1 MPLLNTEVWVEDNK
15 VRYEHYRKP
24 SSNPLLMLEMSA
36 MPANVKRSVLTQEV
50 VTTMKNISPALPWS
64 VSVKH
69 LNRFSERMKASGYDE
84 RYRFQIIKSGVEGYE
99 KMKQVEESGGRP
111 INTPRSWEEDLRQK
125 KKHIQKKGW
134 FRKGGYDVPLF
145 VPHTPR
151 GELAKKM
158 RSKEAENNQGRRIR
172 FKIVEKGGVTLEQ
185 KLRRSNPWSGE
196 KCQRPNCFPCK
207 SEKGGNCWRESVTYD
222 IFCKECGRK
231 VCAYKGETGRN
242 AFTRGGEHL
251 EKWAARDE
259 NNSVLWIHAV
269 HHHQG
274 REEEVEFEMR
284 VTGNYN
290 DPLDRQIMESVQI
303 STFPGPVLMNRRSE
317 MGGVRVERMQHR
329 RVWWGAN

>member
-1 MPLLNTEVWVEDNK
+1 M
-15 VRYEHYRKP
+15 RK
-24 SSNPLLMLEMSA
+24 A
-36 MPANVKRSVLTQEV
+36 
-50 VTTMKNISPALPWS
+50 
-64 VSVKH
+64 
-69 LNRFSERMKASGYDE
+69 
-84 RYRFQIIKSGVEGYE
+84 
-99 KMKQVEESGGRP
+99 
-111 INTPRSWEEDLRQK
+111 
-125 KKHIQKKGW
+125 
-134 FRKGGYDVPLF
+134 
-145 VPHTPR
+145 
-151 GELAKKM
+151 
-158 RSKEAENNQGRRIR
+158 EAENHQGRKIR

-207 SEKGGNCWRESVTYD
+207 SEKGGNCWRESVTYE

-231 VCAYKGETGRN
+231 VSAYKGETGRN

-303 STFPGPVLMNRRSE
+303 STFPGPVLMNRRNE

-329 RVWWGAN
+329 RWGGN